1 MVRSIEQILGL
12 PPMNVIDATALP
24 MFDCFT
30 ARPSNYTYVKVNSH
44 IAINH
49 MNPQLSAL
57 KGDALHFAKLSSR
70 PEYDHIDG
78 GNDDVMNRIL
88 WFAAKGKKPYP
99 AKLAGKDADD
109 D

>member
-1 MVRSIEQILGL
+1 
-12 PPMNVIDATALP
+12 
-24 MFDCFT
+24 
-30 ARPSNYTYVKVNSH
+30 
-44 IAINH
+44 
-49 MNPQLSAL
+49 
-57 KGDALHFAKLSSR
+57 LSSR

-99 AKLAGKDADD
+99 AKLAGKDTDGDD